1 MDYHIKQVNL
11 VNEGKIST
19 VDVLIR
25 NERIERIDPSFD
37 VPSKPL
43 KLTEKA
49 NICFR
54 VL

>member
-25 NERIERIDPSFD
+25 NERIERIDPSFRCA
-37 VPSKPL
+37 L
-43 KLTEKA
+43 Q
-49 NICFR
+49 NH
-54 VL
+54 